1 VTQYDTLARAYA
13 WLVPDALLEP
23 EGAAAA
29 FAAVTDGLAP
39 GARVLDCA
47 SGTGQLAVGLAL
59 RGFDVRATDASAAM
73 VDATRA
79 LAAHRGV
86 RVAAEQRTWEELEG
100 TFAAV
105 FCVGNSL
112 PHAAGQE
119 RRRAALAA
127 MARVLDDGG
136 RLALTSRNWELVR
149 ARGSRLDVAAR
160 LVRRGEVDGLP
171 IYAWTIE
178 DGWDARHRLDI
189 AVAFP
194 GPDGGVE
201 SVSESLAFW
210 PFTHEQ
216 LADDLRAAGHTV
228 EASTYAP
235 DAESYLVTTRRSAA
249 GAGAG

>member
-1 VTQYDTLARAYA
+1 MTQYDTLARAYA
-13 WLVPDALLEP
+13 WLVPDALVEP

-39 GARVLDCA
+39 GAPVLDCA
-47 SGTGQLAVGLAL
+47 CGTGQLAVGLAL
-59 RGFDVRATDASAAM
+59 RGFAVTATDASGAM
-73 VDATRA
+73 VEATRA

-86 RVAAEQRTWEELEG
+86 PVAVEQRTWEELEG

-112 PHAAGQE
+112 AHAAGRA
-119 RRRAALAA
+119 RRRAAVAA
-127 MARVLDDGG
+127 MARVLEEGG
-136 RLALTSRNWELVR
+136 RLAVTSRNWELVR
-149 ARGSRLDVAAR
+149 ARGSRIDVFER

-194 GPDGGVE
+194 DANGGVE

-210 PFTHEQ
+210 PFTHEE
-216 LADDLRAAGHTV
+216 LADDLRAAGLTV
-228 EASTYAP
+228 ETSTYAP